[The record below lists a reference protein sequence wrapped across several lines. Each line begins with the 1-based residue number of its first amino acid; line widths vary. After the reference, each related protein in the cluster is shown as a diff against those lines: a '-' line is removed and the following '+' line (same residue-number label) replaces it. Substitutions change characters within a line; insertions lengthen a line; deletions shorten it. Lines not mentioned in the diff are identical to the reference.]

1 MNFSFRMIYNNMIYD
16 SFFIKATMLSQ
27 YNNEEHR
34 FGAIT
39 IGATFRYLV
48 TTLDDQKFIQVAS

>member
-1 MNFSFRMIYNNMIYD
+1 
-16 SFFIKATMLSQ
+16 MLSQ